1 MPDYNWSTWLSITLF
16 VARVHTCTFDRACH
30 VAGRWETFAKINM
43 GVTLKDIAREAGV
56 NLSTASRSLS
66 GAYGVHPRTREHVLG
81 IAHRLNYRP
90 NRVARGLV
98 TGRSHTL
105 AVVVSDIRNPF
116 FAEVARGAEDAAYAA
131 GCDLVLCNSDLDT
144 AKQVRYID
152 SLLAKRVDGILM
164 NSVSALTS
172 AQQDQLANC
181 GVPVILLNRS
191 SSRKRFSTILAD
203 NTEGGA
209 LAAKHLI
216 SLGHRRLMHLTGPS
230 QHGNFMDRMKGFLKV
245 TQNAGLP
252 DPIVVRGQH
261 TFSGGYEMAKKALA
275 KNRTATAVFAA
286 NDVIAFGC
294 IRAALESGIRIPD
307 ELSIIGFDNIEMS
320 QITCPPLTTIH
331 HPKYE
336 IGKSAVE
343 MLLKM
348 AAGEGYEPEH
358 RVIGVRLVQRQS
370 CRDIRPADMLHA

>member
-1 MPDYNWSTWLSITLF
+1 MS
-16 VARVHTCTFDRACH
+16 
-30 VAGRWETFAKINM
+30 
-43 GVTLKDIAREAGV
+43 VTLKDVAREAGV

-66 GAYGVHPRTREHVLG
+66 GAYGVHPHTREHVLG
-81 IAHRLNYRP
+81 IARRLNYRP

-105 AVVVSDIRNPF
+105 AIVVSDIRNPF
-116 FAEVARGAEDAAYAA
+116 FAELARGAEDAAYAA

-164 NSVSALTS
+164 NSVSALTNV
-172 AQQDQLANC
+172 QQDQLAAC

-203 NTEGGA
+203 NTQGGM
-209 LAAKHLI
+209 LAARHLV
-216 SLGHRRLMHLTGPS
+216 SLGHKKLVHLTGPS
-230 QHGNFMDRMKGFLKV
+230 QHGNLMDRTKGFLKV
-245 TQNAGLP
+245 AQNANLP
-252 DPIVVRGQH
+252 EPIVVRGQH
-261 TFSGGYEMAKKALA
+261 TFAGGYEMAKKALS

-286 NDVIAFGC
+286 NDVIALGC
-294 IRAALESGIRIPD
+294 IRAALEAGIRVPD
-307 ELSIIGFDNIEMS
+307 QLSIIGFDNIETS
-320 QITCPPLTTIH
+320 QISCPPLTTIH
-331 HPKYE
+331 QPKYE

-348 AAGEGYEPEH
+348 AAGEEYEPEH
-358 RVIGVRLVQRQS
+358 RVIGVRLVERQS
-370 CRDIRPADMLHA
+370 CRDLSAGRQISHRPLLNRM

>member
-1 MPDYNWSTWLSITLF
+1 
-16 VARVHTCTFDRACH
+16 
-30 VAGRWETFAKINM
+30 
-43 GVTLKDIAREAGV
+43 
-56 NLSTASRSLS
+56 
-66 GAYGVHPRTREHVLG
+66 
-81 IAHRLNYRP
+81 
-90 NRVARGLV
+90 LV
-98 TGRSHTL
+98 TGRSQTL
-105 AVVVSDIRNPF
+105 AVIVSDIRNPF

-164 NSVSALTS
+164 NSISALTN

-203 NTEGGA
+203 NNEGGV

-230 QHGNFMDRMKGFLKV
+230 QHGNFMDRMKGFLKA

-307 ELSIIGFDNIEMS
+307 ELSLIGFDNIEMS
-320 QITCPPLTTIH
+320 QITCPPLTTID

-348 AAGEGYEPEH
+348 SAGEGYEPEH
-358 RVIGVRLVQRQS
+358 RVIGVRLVQRES
-370 CRDIRPADMLHA
+370 CSDIRPAGTSRA